1 MVHATLDTAHFARR
15 AFLLGVGTA
24 LALPARAQSTWLL
37 VTPDE
42 VQHDLAAP
50 HEPKRAV
57 PGVSHGP
64 TIEMRRPDIT
74 SPVRVPVSINIQFI
88 PRPNTSID
96 VATFKATYGWLGID
110 ITRRLL
116 DHASLTPAGLSADNA
131 RLPPGEHRVTLSVA
145 DTLGQVG
152 SRTFEFTVVA

>member
-1 MVHATLDTAHFARR
+1 MLTLPA
-15 AFLLGVGTA
+15 G
-24 LALPARAQSTWLL
+24 LALPAQAQTVWQL

-42 VQHDLAAP
+42 AQRDLAAP
-50 HEPKRAV
+50 HEPRRAV
-57 PGVSHGP
+57 PGLAHGP

-74 SPVRVPVSINIQFI
+74 SPVRVPVDINVQFI
-88 PRPNTSID
+88 PRPNTNID

-116 DHASLTPAGLSADNA
+116 DHASLTPAGLSANNA
-131 RLPPGEHRVTLSVA
+131 QLPPGGHRVTLSVA

-152 SRTFEFTVVA
+152 SRTFEFTVLA